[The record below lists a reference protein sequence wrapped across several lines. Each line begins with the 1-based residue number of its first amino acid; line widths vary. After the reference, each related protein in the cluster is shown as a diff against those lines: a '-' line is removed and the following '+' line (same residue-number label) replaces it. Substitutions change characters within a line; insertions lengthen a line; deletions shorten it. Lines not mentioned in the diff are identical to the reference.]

1 MSAML
6 KPLCVV
12 KANGDT
18 VGISF
23 ESQATKKQMGTLG
36 EVDELEVVL

>member
-1 MSAML
+1 MSPAML

-23 ESQATKKQMGTLG
+23 ESQATKKIGTLG
-36 EVDELEVVL
+36 EVDELEVVF